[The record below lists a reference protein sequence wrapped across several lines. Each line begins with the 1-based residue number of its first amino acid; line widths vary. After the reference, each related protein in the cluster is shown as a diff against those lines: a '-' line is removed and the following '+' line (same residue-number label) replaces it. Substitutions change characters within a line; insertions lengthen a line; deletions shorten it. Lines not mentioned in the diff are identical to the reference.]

1 MTTAVV
7 LSNTYHPGN
16 RGGFTPSAEMVSYRI
31 SEDMGS
37 MFRANFGQ
45 RLPGNSAAPATN
57 TSRQGTTEGSLSLT
71 IDGACSPNLMY

>member
-45 RLPGNSAAPATN
+45 RLPGNSGCPCDEHEQTGN
-57 TSRQGTTEGSLSLT
+57 H
-71 IDGACSPNLMY
+71 